1 MKTSHRTM
9 SINCNNA
16 TWDLLV
22 HVSDEYNMNFLV
34 GGPFGFSCDI
44 SSFPGS
50 FKEKLK
56 KFISEYKQ
64 MRSFYANATLRI
76 LCETD
81 NITVFMYENDN
92 RAQIICFTKQV
103 YQDYIIV
110 YPPCDEKA
118 SYIVNGIVTDGKAL
132 SENGILIDD
141 LKPFDCKSITAVR
154 RT

>member
-1 MKTSHRTM
+1 MRMYLLTKGANQY
-9 SINCNNA
+9 IIICN
-16 TWDLLV
+16 
-22 HVSDEYNMNFLV
+22 M
-34 GGPFGFSCDI
+34 
-44 SSFPGS
+44 
-50 FKEKLK
+50 
-56 KFISEYKQ
+56 
-64 MRSFYANATLRI
+64 
-76 LCETD
+76 
-81 NITVFMYENDN
+81 
-92 RAQIICFTKQV
+92 AQIICFTKQV